1 MPNFIGVM
9 LFAIPVAYILGVIP
23 ALATGLIM
31 HTLTPLPFFKKT
43 ISAALIGFTATSL
56 FVFIVDY
63 SGAALLALG
72 MPAALSAALL
82 TSLKAI
88 KFLNRDIPTAE

>member
-1 MPNFIGVM
+1 MPNLIGVIF
-9 LFAIPVAYILGVIP
+9 FAIPVAYILGVIP
-23 ALATGLIM
+23 ALVTGLIM
-31 HTLTPLPFFKKT
+31 HTLSPLPFFKK
-43 ISAALIGFTATSL
+43 IIAAALIGFTATSL

-82 TSLKAI
+82 TALKAT
-88 KFLNRDIPTAE
+88 KFLTKHIPIAE